1 MNFDRTVDTLIV
13 GTGNGALTTAVCLH
27 QMGVTDLLV
36 IEKSDK
42 IGGTS
47 SRSGGGVWVPMNRYA
62 QAAGAKDSRE
72 DALAYLAA
80 TIPPEDTPQELIDT
94 YVDNAPKMVEFL
106 HQHSRVR
113 YISLEHYPDYYT
125 DRAGAR
131 TGHRSMEP
139 EPVMRD
145 VVGDDWK
152 FINDT
157 HPMISMFGRI
167 FLSQVEA
174 HEISTKAKGWIGV
187 VLKILAGYYLDWP
200 WKFKHQVSRRMTCG
214 GAGVMR
220 LYWSCKER
228 GINIERNT
236 ALQELITDDAG
247 RVVGA
252 VVQQNGKTQR
262 IGARKGV
269 VLAAGGFEHNQA
281 MREAYL
287 PAPTNTA
294 WSAAYESNTGDAI
307 TAGMKV
313 GAATRLLGGKGEGR
327 GVGAWWCTTT
337 KAPDDVIPRLCI
349 IEKSLPGNAVVNMAG
364 KRIGNESEN
373 YMAYQR
379 HLFATHNKPHDNGK
393 AYMVFDARFRKEY
406 IVGAIMNSQMRPD
419 SRLPKSYFESK
430 YLVIANSIEE
440 LAAKTGIDTAGL
452 QATIASMNQAAKTGK
467 DPEFNRG
474 GTAYD
479 RYYGDE
485 RVQPNP
491 CLAPITQAPF
501 YALRVDAG
509 DFGTNGGLD
518 ITPDAQVKKA
528 AELGGGVIEGL
539 YAIGNT
545 AAGILT
551 TYPGP
556 GATLGPAMTYGYQ
569 AAKHI
574 SGWKA

>member
-1 MNFDRTVDTLIV
+1 
-13 GTGNGALTTAVCLH
+13 
-27 QMGVTDLLV
+27 
-36 IEKSDK
+36 
-42 IGGTS
+42 
-47 SRSGGGVWVPMNRYA
+47 
-62 QAAGAKDSRE
+62 
-72 DALAYLAA
+72 
-80 TIPPEDTPQELIDT
+80 
-94 YVDNAPKMVEFL
+94 
-106 HQHSRVR
+106 
-113 YISLEHYPDYYT
+113 
-125 DRAGAR
+125 
-131 TGHRSMEP
+131 
-139 EPVMRD
+139 
-145 VVGDDWK
+145 
-152 FINDT
+152 
-157 HPMISMFGRI
+157 
-167 FLSQVEA
+167 
-174 HEISTKAKGWIGV
+174 
-187 VLKILAGYYLDWP
+187 
-200 WKFKHQVSRRMTCG
+200 
-214 GAGVMR
+214 
-220 LYWSCKER
+220 
-228 GINIERNT
+228 
-236 ALQELITDDAG
+236 
-247 RVVGA
+247 
-252 VVQQNGKTQR
+252 
-262 IGARKGV
+262 
-269 VLAAGGFEHNQA
+269 

-307 TAGMKV
+307 QAAMKI

-379 HLFATHNKPHDNGK
+379 HLFATHNKPHDNGQ

-419 SRLPKSYFESK
+419 SRLPKSYFDSK
-430 YLVIANSIEE
+430 YLVKADSIEE
-440 LAAKTGIDTAGL
+440 LAQQAGIHAEGL
-452 QATIASMNQAAKTGK
+452 KATIAAMNEAAKTGQ
-467 DPEFNRG
+467 DPEFKRG
-474 GTAYD
+474 STAYD

-491 CLAPITQAPF
+491 CLAPIAQAPF
-501 YALRVDAG
+501 YAMRVDAG

-518 ITPDAQVKKA
+518 ITTDAQVKKA
-528 AELGGGVIEGL
+528 GGGVIDGL

-574 SGWKA
+574 SGS

>member
-1 MNFDRTVDTLIV
+1 MLFDQTVDCLIV
-13 GTGNGALTTAVCLH
+13 GTGNGALTAAICLH
-27 QMGVTDLLV
+27 QMGVQDLLV

-47 SRSGGGVWVPMNRYA
+47 ARSGGGVWVPMNRYA
-62 QAAGAKDSRE
+62 KAAGAKDSRE

-80 TIPPEDTPQELIDT
+80 TIPPEDTPQELIDA
-94 YVDNAPKMVEFL
+94 YVEHAPAMVDFL
-106 HQHSRVR
+106 HEHSRVR
-113 YISLEHYPDYYT
+113 YQSLEHYPDYYT
-125 DRAGAR
+125 DRTGAR

-145 VVGDDWK
+145 VVGDDWQ
-152 FINDT
+152 FVADT

-167 FLSQVEA
+167 YMSQVEA
-174 HEISTKAKGWIGV
+174 HELSTKSKGWVGV
-187 VLKILAGYYLDWP
+187 ALKVLAGYYLDWP

-214 GAGVMR
+214 GAGIMR

-228 GINIERNT
+228 HIEIARNT
-236 ALQELITDDAG
+236 ALKELITDETG

-252 VVQQNGKTQR
+252 VVEHQGKARR

-269 VLAAGGFEHNQA
+269 ILAAGGFEHNQA
-281 MREAYL
+281 MREQYL
-287 PAPTNTA
+287 PAPTQTA
-294 WSAAYESNTGDAI
+294 WSAAWEHNTGDAI
-307 TAGMKV
+307 QAGMKI
-313 GAATRLLGGKGEGR
+313 GAATRLMGGKGEGR
-327 GVGAWWCTTT
+327 GVGAWWCSTT
-337 KAPDDVIPRLCI
+337 KAPDDIIPRLCI

-379 HLFATHNKPHDNGK
+379 HLFATHHKPHDNGQ

-406 IVGAIMNSQMRPD
+406 IVGALMNSQMRPD
-419 SRLPKSYFESK
+419 SKLPKSYFESK
-430 YLVIANSIEE
+430 YLIKADSIEE
-440 LAAKTGIDTAGL
+440 LAQQAGIDVDGL
-452 QATIASMNQAAKTGK
+452 KATIASMNEAAKTGI

-491 CLAPITQAPF
+491 CLAPIVQAPF
-501 YALRVDAG
+501 YAVRVDAG

-518 ITPDAQVKKA
+518 ITPNAQVKKQ
-528 AELGGGVIEGL
+528 GGGVVEGL

-556 GATLGPAMTYGYQ
+556 GATLGPAMTYGYL

-574 SGWKA
+574 SGKS

>member
-13 GTGNGALTTAVCLH
+13 GTGNGALTAAVCLH

-47 SRSGGGVWVPMNRYA
+47 ARSGGGVWVPMNRYA

-80 TIPPEDTPQELIDT
+80 TIPPEDTPQALIDT

-145 VVGDDWK
+145 VVGEDWK
-152 FINDT
+152 FVNDT

-167 FLSQVEA
+167 FVSQVEA
-174 HEISTKAKGWIGV
+174 HEISTKSKGWVGV
-187 VLKILAGYYLDWP
+187 VAKILAGYYLDWP
-200 WKFKHQVSRRMTCG
+200 WKFKQKVSRRMTCG

-228 GINIERNT
+228 GIQIERNT
-236 ALQELITDDAG
+236 ALQELITDDTG

-252 VVQQNGKTQR
+252 VVQQNGKTLR

-307 TAGMKV
+307 QAAMKI

-379 HLFATHNKPHDNGK
+379 HLFATHNKPHDNGQ

-419 SRLPKSYFESK
+419 SRLPKSYFDSK
-430 YLVIANSIEE
+430 YLVKADSIEE
-440 LAAKTGIDTAGL
+440 LAQQAGIHAEGL
-452 QATIASMNQAAKTGK
+452 KATIAAMNEAAKTGQ
-467 DPEFNRG
+467 DPEFKRG
-474 GTAYD
+474 STAYD

-491 CLAPITQAPF
+491 CLAPIAQAPF
-501 YALRVDAG
+501 YAMRVDAG

-518 ITPDAQVKKA
+518 ITTDAQVKKA
-528 AELGGGVIEGL
+528 GGGVIDGL

-574 SGWKA
+574 SGS